1 MAVTHGG
8 TIRAALGAALGLPP
22 QAALAFSVENCS
34 LTRID
39 HLTADGGPGL
49 WRVVAV
55 NHRPWSRTPA
65 AEHLGHNPVAIDK
78 A

>member
-1 MAVTHGG
+1 
-8 TIRAALGAALGLPP
+8 
-22 QAALAFSVENCS
+22 
-34 LTRID
+34 
-39 HLTADGGPGL
+39 
-49 WRVVAV
+49 VAV